1 MPSVVRAFNLNPM
14 QSMPETI
21 KIHNLRMTSGA
32 HAGLGEPTA
41 SCRWQW
47 VGGLLDTTL
56 TPQQISL
63 LRERVD
69 VLVAGESL
77 FGVNSEAWP
86 QAFLA
91 NRVQAHELVAW
102 AVALTVMLQRMAG
115 DAVWQGRIAGY
126 DEAGV
131 RVALPWQRETVFKKA
146 MPLALRL
153 LMTWLAVPALEAQAT
168 ALQSEIDGWLAKAK
182 PSGLSP
188 NALRFALAAHAR
200 GMPVSVDLQLL
211 TVGWGSHAQRLDS
224 SFTWRTSQIAA
235 RLARDKHLASHLL
248 ARGQIPIAASQ
259 LCATNEQALAA
270 AEKMGWPVVV
280 KPRDLDQGLGVVT
293 GIRDAEALQKAFD
306 AAAKLSQRGVIVQR
320 HIEGHDH
327 RLLVL
332 DGRMLM
338 ATQRIPGG
346 VTGDGEK
353 TVAQLMALT
362 NQDPRRGDEK
372 RSLLIRL
379 TLDDEAQ
386 TCLSTAGLTAESVP
400 AAGRFVCL
408 RGTANISTGGT
419 AIDVT
424 DVLHPDNRLLAERA
438 AQLIGVDLAGIDFLC
453 PDISRSWR
461 EVGGVVIEVNSQP
474 GFRPHWLGAPQR
486 DINGEILDWLFRKT
500 PARIPTVAITGSE
513 GAGAVAAQL
522 HRLWLATGRHVG
534 LSSSQGVWAGE
545 AQIAGSDLAGL
556 RGTRLLLQ
564 EPSVQ
569 AAVLEIPAH
578 HLARQGQPCDRYD
591 VVAVLNVAQG
601 EEGTMQQRAQRKS
614 EVLSRARRAVVLNA
628 TDPWCLAM
636 RKVVKAPRQILVGA
650 DPRTPVLQEHL
661 QQGGPAVFLQSH
673 QGAEWIVLAEGATQT
688 WLMPLPAVETLH
700 VLFAV
705 ASAWALGISHDLIKN
720 AAP

>member
-1 MPSVVRAFNLNPM
+1 
-14 QSMPETI
+14 MPETI
-21 KIHNLRMTSGA
+21 KIQNLRMTSGA
-32 HAGLGEPTA
+32 HAGLAEPTA

-47 VGGLLDTTL
+47 GGQVGDTTL
-56 TPQQISL
+56 TAQQVSQ
-63 LRERVD
+63 LRQRVAT
-69 VLVAGESL
+69 LVAGESL
-77 FGVNSEAWP
+77 FGVGSEAWP

-91 NRVQAHELVAW
+91 NRVQAHELAAW

-115 DAVWQGRIAGY
+115 DAVWQGRITGY
-126 DEAGV
+126 DDDGV
-131 RVALPWQRETVFKKA
+131 RVALPWQRQTVFKNA

-153 LMTWLAVPALEAQAT
+153 LLTWLASPAMEAQAT
-168 ALQSEIDGWLAKAK
+168 TVQSEINAWLAKAK

-224 SFTWRTSQIAA
+224 SFTGRTSQIAA

-248 ARGQIPIAASQ
+248 ARGQIPIAESQ
-259 LCATNEQALAA
+259 LCATYAQALAV
-270 AEKMGWPVVV
+270 AEKLGWPVVV
-280 KPRDLDQGLGVVT
+280 KPRDLDQGAGVVT

-306 AAAKLSQRGVIVQR
+306 ASTKLSQRGVIVQR
-320 HIEGHDH
+320 HVEGHDH
-327 RLLVL
+327 RILVL
-332 DGRMLM
+332 DGQMLM

-353 TVAQLMALT
+353 TVAQLVALA
-362 NQDPRRGDEK
+362 NQDPRRGEAK
-372 RSLLIRL
+372 QSLLI
-379 TLDDEAQ
+379 TMALDDEAQ
-386 TCLSTAGLTAESVP
+386 TCLSEAGLTAESVP

-424 DVLHPDNRLLAERA
+424 AQLHPDNKLLAERA
-438 AQLIGVDLAGIDFLC
+438 AQLVGVDLAGIDFLC
-453 PDISRSWR
+453 PDSSRSWR

-513 GAGAVAAQL
+513 GASEVATQL
-522 HRLWLATGRHVG
+522 HRLWLAAGRHAG
-534 LSSSQGVWAGE
+534 LSTQQGVWAGS
-545 AQIAGSDLAGL
+545 ARIADAKLSGL
-556 RGTRLLLQ
+556 PGARLLLQ

-569 AAVLEIPAH
+569 AAVLEIPEH
-578 HLARQGQPCDRYD
+578 SLARQGQPCDRYD

-601 EEGTMQQRAQRKS
+601 AEGTVQPRAQRKS

-628 TDPWCLAM
+628 ADPWCLAM
-636 RKVVKAPRQILVGA
+636 RKVIKAPRQILVAA
-650 DPRTPVLQEHL
+650 DPQTPALQEHL
-661 QQGGPAVFLQSH
+661 QQGGPAVFVQMH
-673 QGAEWIVLAEGATQT
+673 DGAEWIVLAEGAAQT
-688 WLMPLPAVETLH
+688 RLMPLPAIAEPHLQFV
-700 VLFAV
+700 V
-705 ASAWALGISHDLIKN
+705 ALAWAVGMNKDLIKQ
-720 AAP
+720 AVF